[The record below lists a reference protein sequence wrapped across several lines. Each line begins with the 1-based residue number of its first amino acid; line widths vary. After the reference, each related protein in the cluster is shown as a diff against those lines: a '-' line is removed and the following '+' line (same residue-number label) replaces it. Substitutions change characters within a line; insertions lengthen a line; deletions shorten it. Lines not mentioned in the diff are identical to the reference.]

1 MLPRNVKVGLM
12 EYVLLVAM
20 RENKGYSNQ
29 SNDLLLLKDSK

>member
-20 RENKGYSNQ
+20 REKKGYSNQ
-29 SNDLLLLKDSK
+29 FNDLLLLKDSK